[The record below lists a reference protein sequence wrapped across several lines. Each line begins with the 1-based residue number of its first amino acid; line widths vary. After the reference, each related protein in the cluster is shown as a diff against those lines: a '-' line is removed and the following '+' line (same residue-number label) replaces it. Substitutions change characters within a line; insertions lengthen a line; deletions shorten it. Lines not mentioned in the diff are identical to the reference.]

1 MGNIK
6 VILGENGKGKTRY
19 LLNYYHINK
28 QNRRIAIIS
37 NSLINPFPL
46 HRNNSKHH
54 YFDLR
59 ARDSFR
65 PGFFSQSIRG
75 YFSRLLSS
83 HPTKD
88 LFYILDHIGFDD
100 EFIII
105 RKPLYKIRSY
115 ISNLTNKKIYSLVPS
130 SNLKDDYYPY
140 HSTYEEREITPG
152 YAEKISPILESTY
165 EFQLRYDNH
174 EIQHQSYLDHLDLE
188 REIKHNIKSLR
199 LHSLFKTEFFFKKDN
214 ISFPLEHASS
224 GELNIL
230 ALGLFIKNF
239 LGSDNSLD
247 FPKTILIDEPENS
260 LHPKWQRE
268 YIGFLQG
275 FIGYKENVDVIIA
288 THSPLIAMDNYNYA
302 KRIDLM
308 EVIDGNLYPI
318 QHNSQHN
325 NIEQIYYELF
335 KLLTP
340 KNRFLSDY
348 CNNLLKDFAERKVS
362 YDAAYKAL
370 QSMSLAS
377 FDSQQKK
384 FLKDVIVLLKKVNGG
399 IHG

>member
-1 MGNIK
+1 
-6 VILGENGKGKTRY
+6 
-19 LLNYYHINK
+19 
-28 QNRRIAIIS
+28 
-37 NSLINPFPL
+37 
-46 HRNNSKHH
+46 
-54 YFDLR
+54 
-59 ARDSFR
+59 
-65 PGFFSQSIRG
+65 
-75 YFSRLLSS
+75 
-83 HPTKD
+83 
-88 LFYILDHIGFDD
+88 
-100 EFIII
+100 
-105 RKPLYKIRSY
+105 
-115 ISNLTNKKIYSLVPS
+115 
-130 SNLKDDYYPY
+130 
-140 HSTYEEREITPG
+140 
-152 YAEKISPILESTY
+152 
-165 EFQLRYDNH
+165 
-174 EIQHQSYLDHLDLE
+174 
-188 REIKHNIKSLR
+188 
-199 LHSLFKTEFFFKKDN
+199 
-214 ISFPLEHASS
+214 
-224 GELNIL
+224 L

-384 FLKDVIVLLKKVNGG
+384 FLKDVIVLLKK
-399 IHG
+399 

>member
-1 MGNIK
+1 
-6 VILGENGKGKTRY
+6 
-19 LLNYYHINK
+19 LN
-28 QNRRIAIIS
+28 
-37 NSLINPFPL
+37 
-46 HRNNSKHH
+46 
-54 YFDLR
+54 
-59 ARDSFR
+59 
-65 PGFFSQSIRG
+65 
-75 YFSRLLSS
+75 
-83 HPTKD
+83 
-88 LFYILDHIGFDD
+88 
-100 EFIII
+100 
-105 RKPLYKIRSY
+105 
-115 ISNLTNKKIYSLVPS
+115 
-130 SNLKDDYYPY
+130 
-140 HSTYEEREITPG
+140 
-152 YAEKISPILESTY
+152 
-165 EFQLRYDNH
+165 
-174 EIQHQSYLDHLDLE
+174 HLDLE

-230 ALGLFIKNF
+230 ALGLFYCNF

-348 CNNLLKDFAERKVS
+348 CNNLLKDFCRT
-362 YDAAYKAL
+362 
-370 QSMSLAS
+370 Q
-377 FDSQQKK
+377 
-384 FLKDVIVLLKKVNGG
+384 G
-399 IHG
+399 